1 VQEEDCFGAVD
12 LKTGTSYLFL
22 PRLPESYAV
31 WMGAIKV
38 RTASLQL
45 VGCTGCHQEHDHIAQ
60 AVISSCAPQCQKHI
74 TSNSLGLLCKIA
86 WSYQA
91 SCPVSF
97 ATNVTSYV
105 AQGLKEYKAK
115 YAVDEV
121 HYVEDMPK
129 VLAQLQPVSVHLLSG
144 TNTDRYTCTPPQVL
158 SCMTTMLLHSNHSS
172 DVIDET
178 LV

>member
-1 VQEEDCFGAVD
+1 MLLSPKTYQKQFSGCSAALLASTRHRVQCLFAVN
-12 LKTGTSYLFL
+12 
-22 PRLPESYAV
+22 
-31 WMGAIKV
+31 I
-38 RTASLQL
+38 TA
-45 VGCTGCHQEHDHIAQ
+45 
-60 AVISSCAPQCQKHI
+60 
-74 TSNSLGLLCKIA
+74 
-86 WSYQA
+86 
-91 SCPVSF
+91 F
-97 ATNVTSYV
+97 V
-105 AQGLKEYKAK
+105 AQGLEEYKAK

>member
-1 VQEEDCFGAVD
+1 MLLSPKAYQQQFLICSAA
-12 LKTGTSYLFL
+12 LLAHTRHRIQCLF
-22 PRLPESYAV
+22 
-31 WMGAIKV
+31 AINI
-38 RTASLQL
+38 TAC
-45 VGCTGCHQEHDHIAQ
+45 V
-60 AVISSCAPQCQKHI
+60 V
-74 TSNSLGLLCKIA
+74 
-86 WSYQA
+86 
-91 SCPVSF
+91 
-97 ATNVTSYV
+97 
-105 AQGLKEYKAK
+105 QGLEEYKAK